1 MTTAIVI
8 TTPFED
14 AFRMQHGIPDP
25 EEGRFTADMGEPAP
39 RYSHMHI
46 SGGMPLSVWRVQDGP
61 RAYALNGG
69 PKTVQVSYLIPHRTT
84 GVVAVGPASD
94 YIAPGQFKE
103 IGAAPERVLWV
114 FSEV

>member
-8 TTPFED
+8 TAPCED
-14 AFRMQHGIPDP
+14 VLRTQHGFPEP
-25 EEGRFTADMGEPAP
+25 EEGRFTADMGTPAGK
-39 RYSHMHI
+39 YNYLHVAQ
-46 SGGMPLSVWRVQDGP
+46 GMELSVWRVQDGP
-61 RAYALNGG
+61 RAYALNVG
-69 PKTVQVSYLIPHRTT
+69 PKTVQVSYRIPHQTVGT
-84 GVVAVGPASD
+84 VAVGPASD